1 MKLVHIFSIGALALG
16 LACAGDDDGDDGNAD
31 ESSGG
36 SATQST
42 TDQTTTSQGTTNTTS
57 MTTDA
62 SSESEGGS
70 ESADSSSGEAV
81 CATDICATYGAAV
94 PTVAGA
100 IVDQAATDPEFADFF
115 APLVAE
121 GEPAVQAFKDSL
133 ANFISDAYGCT
144 EGAYT
149 GPDMPTAHAG
159 MGITQMQYDDFI
171 ALIAGVLAG
180 AGVPEDDINLCF
192 APPLVDPAFS
202 AMIVGQ

>member
-1 MKLVHIFSIGALALG
+1 MKLEHIFSVGALALC
-16 LACAGDDDGDDGNAD
+16 LACGSDDDGDDGNAD

-36 SATQST
+36 SAATQST
-42 TDQTTTSQGTTNTTS
+42 TDPTTTSQSTTNTTS
-57 MTTDA
+57 MTTD
-62 SSESEGGS
+62 SGSESESGG
-70 ESADSSSGEAV
+70 DSSSGEAV
-81 CATDICATYGAAV
+81 CMTDVCATYGPAV

-121 GEPAVQAFKDSL
+121 GDDAVQAFKDSL

>member
-1 MKLVHIFSIGALALG
+1 MKLEHIFSIGALALC
-16 LACAGDDDGDDGNAD
+16 LACGGDDDGDEGNAD

-36 SATQST
+36 QTTTQST
-42 TDQTTTSQGTTNTTS
+42 TEQTTTSQGTTNTT
-57 MTTDA
+57 TDPG
-62 SSESEGGS
+62 SESESGVA
-70 ESADSSSGEAV
+70 ESSSGEAV
-81 CATDICATYGAAV
+81 CMTDICATYGPAV

-100 IVDQAATDPEFADFF
+100 IVDQAAMDPEFADFF

-121 GEPAVQAFKDSL
+121 GDDAVQAFKDSL

-171 ALIAGVLAG
+171 GLIAGVLAG